1 MSSGTATVVSCA
13 KLKDTEWISRQDPY
27 VCLEYASTKFRIRTC
42 TDGGKHLVFQ
52 EKFVVPL
59 IKGLR
64 EFTVVV
70 WNSNILTFDGFIGT
84 GKVQLNKVLS
94 QGFDDS
100 SWPLQTKSGRHAGEV
115 KLILHSANAKLNQ
128 QKLDSSS
135 THVATTPTAPSS
147 SSFLKPPFKL
157 LLTFSATHY
166 TPSVSTSHYSSNRHL
181 AIIAMPPSS
190 TIPNSNRHKPNRQTH
205 RTTPTTSAF
214 NSRSN
219 SHRQSPLTNCNP
231 NRPSSSFC
239 HRPKSFVPL
248 SDNKNGAQTLTTFQ
262 SHFSPSKPHYY
273 SKKDEELYHLCYHS
287 LS

>member
-1 MSSGTATVVSCA
+1 MSSGTTTVVSCA

-27 VCLEYASTKFRIRTC
+27 ACLEYASTKFRTRTC

-59 IKGLR
+59 IEGLR

-70 WNSNILTFDGFIGT
+70 WNSDILTFDGFIVT

-100 SWPLQTKSGRHAGEV
+100 SWQLQTKSGRHAGEV

-166 TPSVSTSHYSSNRHL
+166 TPFISPCKLQHQRTYHHHHHQTTSVHYHPRCKHPFFFIINLPTLLSSSSNSISATTLRQL
-181 AIIAMPPSS
+181 PISTTISISS
-190 TIPNSNRHKPNRQTH
+190 LHTLPF
-205 RTTPTTSAF
+205 TS
-214 NSRSN
+214 
-219 SHRQSPLTNCNP
+219 P
-231 NRPSSSFC
+231 
-239 HRPKSFVPL
+239 
-248 SDNKNGAQTLTTFQ
+248 
-262 SHFSPSKPHYY
+262 
-273 SKKDEELYHLCYHS
+273 
-287 LS
+287 